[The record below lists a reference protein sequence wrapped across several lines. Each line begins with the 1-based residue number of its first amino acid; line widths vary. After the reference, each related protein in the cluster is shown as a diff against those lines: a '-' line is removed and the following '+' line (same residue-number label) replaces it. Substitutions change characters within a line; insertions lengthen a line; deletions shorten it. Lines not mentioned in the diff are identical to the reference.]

1 MATEILNIEIKS
13 NLGSLNKDIGNT
25 SQLIRGVEGSVA
37 GAQKAMDA
45 FGVSSKTTNKSLEG
59 VQTAM
64 KFTDGIKQISNLSK
78 VIKTNT
84 LVTRIWNLVMKAN
97 PIALLVTVVTALIAG
112 ITALVFWMK
121 KSSEQSKI
129 NTRLTKEST
138 KALKKQTKAIDD
150 NAKAFDRKQK
160 QELAMAKASG
170 ESVEAIRELEIKLVD
185 EKLAYIDSERA
196 IANQTLAKERNTLAT
211 LKARGAEEDLIDEQF
226 KNVEQAVNNF
236 NTLNKAIGDTLI
248 ERTDLF
254 NRHIVERE
262 QAETDARNKRKED
275 RNQELEDI
283 KKHDDDVAAQAQA
296 TIDRLADI
304 RQKDDHARELQQLLR
319 RQKSEIEAAKEIKD
333 KVLRNKELSNLREI
347 HFEEY
352 LNLMDKQKTV
362 IIDGSEVEKM
372 SAEEVEDFKAELRMK
387 AFNLI
392 GAHLNASMDKIEGQ
406 YSKEKRLAQE
416 KHDAILERE
425 TEAGRDTTKLT
436 KKQKKE
442 LEKIDEKYEAKR
454 LKIAKQQKAFKV
466 AEALITT
473 YQMANAAYLS
483 GSSVPGPA
491 GVVLGPI
498 AAAVA
503 LAAGLANVR
512 SIMAQDVG
520 GGGGGGA
527 GGGGLAQP
535 PAPEMMSGAFQ
546 LEGGEEVE
554 PTRAYVVSDDI
565 TNNQN
570 KLAIIRRR
578 ATI

>member
-13 NLGSLNKDIGNT
+13 NLGELNKDIGNT
-25 SQLIRGVEGSVA
+25 SQLIRGVEGSVE

-45 FGVSSKTTNKSLEG
+45 FGVSSKATNKSLEG

-64 KFTDGIKQISNLSK
+64 NFTDGIKQITNLGK

-84 LVTRIWNLVMKAN
+84 TVQKLWNLVMKAN
-97 PIALLVTVVTALIAG
+97 PIGLLVTVVTALIAG
-112 ITALVFWMK
+112 ITALVFWLK
-121 KSSEQSKI
+121 KSSEQSRI
-129 NTRLTKEST
+129 NTKLTKEST

-170 ESVEAIRELEIKLVD
+170 ESIEAIRALEIKLID

-196 IANQTLAKERNTLAT
+196 IAKQTLAKERNTLAT

-226 KNVEQAVNNF
+226 KNVVQAVDNF

-275 RNQELEDI
+275 RDQDLEDI
-283 KKHDDDVAAQAQA
+283 KENDKKVEKQLQD
-296 TIDRLADI
+296 TTDRLSDI
-304 RQKDDHARELQQLLR
+304 RQKDEDARELQQLLR
-319 RQKSEIEAAKEIKD
+319 RQKREIEAAQEIKD
-333 KVLRNKELSNLREI
+333 IKLRNIELSNLRDI
-347 HFEEY
+347 HFEEF
-352 LNLMDKQKTV
+352 LALMDKQKTV
-362 IIDGSEVEKM
+362 IIDGSEDTMAIDKAV
-372 SAEEVEDFKAELRMK
+372 ADFKKQLQDDAIAAL
-387 AFNLI
+387 
-392 GAHLNASMDKIEGQ
+392 GANLNASMDELEGN
-406 YSKEKRLAQE
+406 YSKEKRLAE
-416 KHDAILERE
+416 ANGKD
-425 TEAGRDTTKLT
+425 TEAI
-436 KKQKKE
+436 E
-442 LEKIDEKYEAKR
+442 EKYQAKR
-454 LKIAKQQKAFKV
+454 EQIANRQKAFAV
-466 AEALITT
+466 ATALMNTYLGVTEVMKDPTILSTT
-473 YQMANAAYLS
+473 MKFM
-483 GSSVPGPA
+483 
-491 GVVLGPI
+491 
-498 AAAVA
+498 AAATV
-503 LAAGLANVR
+503 LASGLANVR
-512 SIMAQDVG
+512 SILAQDVG
-520 GGGGGGA
+520 GGASGGA
-527 GGGGLAQP
+527 GGGMAAT

-546 LEGGEEVE
+546 LEGGQEVE

>member
-13 NLGSLNKDIGNT
+13 NLGELNKDIGNT
-25 SQLIRGVEGSVA
+25 STLMRGVAGSVG

-45 FGVSSKTTNKSLEG
+45 FGVSSKATNKGLKG

-64 KFTDGIKQISNLSK
+64 QFTDGIKQMTNLGK

-84 LVTRIWNLVMKAN
+84 TVQKLWNLVMKAN
-97 PIALLVTVVTALIAG
+97 PIGLLVTVVTALIAG
-112 ITALVFWMK
+112 ITALVFWLK
-121 KSSEQSKI
+121 KSSEQSRI
-129 NTRLTKEST
+129 NTKLTKEST

-170 ESVEAIRELEIKLVD
+170 ESIEAIRALEIKLID

-196 IANQTLAKERNTLAT
+196 IAKQTLAKERNTLAT

-226 KNVEQAVNNF
+226 KNVVQAVDNF

-248 ERTDLF
+248 ERGDLL
-254 NRHIVERE
+254 NRHIVERK
-262 QAETDARNKRKED
+262 QAETVARKERKED
-275 RNQELEDI
+275 RNQELEDT

-304 RQKDDHARELQQLLR
+304 RQKDEHARELQQLLR
-319 RQKSEIEAAKEIKD
+319 SQKSEIEAAKEIKD
-333 KVLRNKELSNLREI
+333 KVIRNKELSNLREI

-362 IIDGSEVEKM
+362 IIDGSKDTMAIEK
-372 SAEEVEDFKAELRMK
+372 AVADFKKQLQDDAIAAL
-387 AFNLI
+387 
-392 GAHLNASMDKIEGQ
+392 GANLNASMDELEGN
-406 YSKEKRLAQE
+406 YSKEKRLA
-416 KHDAILERE
+416 
-425 TEAGRDTTKLT
+425 EANGKDTTAI
-436 KKQKKE
+436 E
-442 LEKIDEKYEAKR
+442 EKYEKKREQIAKR
-454 LKIAKQQKAFKV
+454 QKAFAV
-466 AEALITT
+466 ATALMNTYLGVTEVMKDPTIPSTT
-473 YQMANAAYLS
+473 MKF
-483 GSSVPGPA
+483 
-491 GVVLGPI
+491 I
-498 AAAVA
+498 AAATV
-503 LAAGLANVR
+503 LASGLANVR
-512 SIMAQDVG
+512 SILAQDVG
-520 GGGGGGA
+520 GGA
-527 GGGGLAQP
+527 GGGVGGGVDAT
-535 PAPEMMSGAFQ
+535 PAPEMMSGAFT
-546 LEGGEEVE
+546 LSGGQEVE